1 MYDDQKS
8 KINQL
13 EKILDAR
20 EDKVS
25 KKMGRRHD
33 LHDHLNSV
41 PQDWNDNETN
51 TQTNKAAGAPTYEI
65 KQTDTFSG
73 SSTNLSPVD
82 KPKMAWPMKVLFGSM
97 GFFVIAILAVIYKV
111 FFGGII
117 VSGDNIEVS
126 VKAPVSISG
135 GEVLPIEIEV
145 RNNNNVSLI
154 GADLGVTFPSGTM
167 SANNI
172 SEPVKRN
179 QIFLGEIAPG
189 KSVKKNF
196 RVVMFGSENEKK
208 NIDLL
213 LEYKVSGSNSIF
225 NKTRQVPILISTA
238 PVSLVVTGPSDVN
251 TNQTVNFNVEITS
264 NSTTVIKNLLLTAN
278 YPFGFSFLSSS
289 PNTYNKNNLWL
300 IGDLAP
306 GEKRSIR
313 ITGNLTGQEG
323 EERGFNFTLGNQSKT
338 DVTLVETPFNTA
350 FSSIT
355 IRRPFVSADLFF
367 GGTSAPEYIASAGEK
382 VEGVIQWQNNL
393 TYQVSDVSIVVK
405 LSGNAL
411 DKSTVSAEGGFY
423 RSVDNTII
431 FDKTTD
437 PVFAKL
443 EPGQSGESKIQ
454 FKSFS
459 PSSGTGSL
467 LTNPTITLLLSAEG
481 EIVGASGPSQSVNFS
496 DSRKVKITSA
506 PSLMAKALYYVGPF
520 QNTGPIPPKAE
531 VETTYT
537 ITWTVTNP
545 LNNISG
551 ARVVAILPPYVKWL
565 DKTSPSLEKLVYDK
579 GTGQVTWNIGNIQA
593 GAGRTSAAKEVS
605 FQIAVQPSVSQIDTS
620 PDLIGK
626 ATLTARDVFTGI
638 NVSSDANTLNTFLG
652 SDPYFKGDFEKV
664 VK

>member
-1 MYDDQKS
+1 MFDDPKS

-13 EKILDAR
+13 EKILDGR

-33 LHDHLNSV
+33 LHDHPNSV
-41 PQDWNDNETN
+41 PQDWDDEAGT
-51 TQTNKAAGAPTYEI
+51 TEKASSARTPAYEI
-65 KQTDTFSG
+65 KQTETFTG
-73 SSTNLSPVD
+73 SSTNLDPESRS
-82 KPKMAWPMKVLFGSM
+82 KHGWPMKILFGSI
-97 GFFVIAILAVIYKV
+97 GFFVLAILAVIYKI

-117 VSGDNIEVS
+117 VSGDNIEIS
-126 VKAPVSISG
+126 VKAPVSVSG

-154 GADLGVTFPSGTM
+154 AADLGVTFPSGTM
-167 SANNI
+167 NANNI

-179 QIFLGEIAPG
+179 QLFLGDIAPG

-196 RVVMFGSENEKK
+196 RVVMFGSESEKK
-208 NIDLL
+208 NIDLI
-213 LEYKVSGSNSIF
+213 LEYKVTGSNSLF

-251 TNQTVNFNVEITS
+251 TNQTVNFNVEVTS
-264 NSTTVIKNLLLTAN
+264 NSTTVIKNLLLSAS
-278 YPFGFSFLSSS
+278 YPFGFSFISSS

-306 GEKRSIR
+306 GEKRNIK

-323 EERGFNFTLGNQSKT
+323 EERGFNFTLGNQSKA
-338 DVTLVETPFNTA
+338 DATLVETPFNTA

-367 GGTSAPEYIASAGEK
+367 GGTSAPEYVASAGEK
-382 VEGVIQWQNNL
+382 VEGIIQWQNNL
-393 TYQVSDVSIVVK
+393 AYQVSDVSIVVK

-411 DKSTVSAEGGFY
+411 DKSSVTAEGGFY
-423 RSVDNTII
+423 RSIDNTII

-437 PVFAKL
+437 SVFAKL

-467 LTNPTITLLLSAEG
+467 LTNPTITLALSAEG
-481 EIVGASGPSQSVNFS
+481 AIVGASGPSQTVKFS

-545 LNNISG
+545 LNSISG
-551 ARVVAILPPYVKWL
+551 ARVVAVLPPYVKWL
-565 DKTSPSLEKLVYDK
+565 DKVSPSLEKLVYDK
-579 GTGQVTWNIGNIQA
+579 GTGQVTWNIGNVSA
-593 GAGRTSAAKEVS
+593 GAGRISAAKEVS
-605 FQIAVQPSVSQIDTS
+605 FQISVQPSVSQIDTS
-620 PDLIGK
+620 PDLVEK
-626 ATLTARDVFTGI
+626 ATLTAKDVFTGI
-638 NVSSDANTLNTFLG
+638 NVSSDANNLNTFLG
-652 SDPYFKGDFEKV
+652 SDPYFKADSEKV
-664 VK
+664 IK